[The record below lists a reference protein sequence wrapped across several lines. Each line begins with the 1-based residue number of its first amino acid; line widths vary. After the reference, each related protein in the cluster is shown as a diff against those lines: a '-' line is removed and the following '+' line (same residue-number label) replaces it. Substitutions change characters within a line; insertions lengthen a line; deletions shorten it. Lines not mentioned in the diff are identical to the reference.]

1 MYADYEYYKEK
12 FGCLN
17 PYKIDEPTYNA
28 LGVRATAYLDSV
40 TMNRLKD
47 FEEIPEYVKNAFC
60 AVVDVLI
67 FSKEAKENIAGG
79 QGDIS
84 SEKTGEESVNYSYG
98 RLTKQAGLSVSL
110 DNQLKNAVCAY
121 LSGTGLLYRG
131 VR

>member
-12 FGCLN
+12 FACLN
-17 PYKIDEPTYNA
+17 PYRIDEQTYNA
-28 LGVRATAYLDSV
+28 LAIRATAYLDSM

-47 FEEIPEYVKNAFC
+47 FKEIPECAQNAFC
-60 AVVDVLI
+60 AVIDVLI
-67 FSKEAKENIAGG
+67 SSKEAKENIASG

-110 DNQLKNAVCAY
+110 DNQLKSAVCTY